1 MYVCMRGKHRFLF
14 HLFTSRGFFVESN
27 LKFIAT
33 SHGIKLTFFFRF
45 ELSFFSPQV
54 ARTGLSFGN

>member
-1 MYVCMRGKHRFLF
+1 MRGKHRFLF
-14 HLFTSRGFFVESN
+14 HLFTSRGFLVELN

-33 SHGIKLTFFFRF
+33 SRGIKLTFGFRF
-45 ELSFFSPQV
+45 ELDYFSPQV